1 MILPRNEAEE
11 RYGFRLY
18 QGGAVPGER
27 LRIVSIDGLDTEAC
41 GGTHLRNT
49 SEAVRITMMGT
60 KKIQDGILRLEYV
73 AGKRAQEMYEE
84 DISEL
89 SAIMGLIGVQDPDM
103 VVERCEGIFSTWK
116 RLRKFNSRS
125 RKMDPTELSVAIEEV
140 RSDIEGNAAMLILDH
155 WRSVGSPEQR
165 SDDFPRPDLTVTRPQ
180 EYLQQASSVFK
191 VQKSQLWRTSLRF
204 LKEMGSW
211 LEDMR

>member
-1 MILPRNEAEE
+1 
-11 RYGFRLY
+11 
-18 QGGAVPGER
+18 
-27 LRIVSIDGLDTEAC
+27 
-41 GGTHLRNT
+41 
-49 SEAVRITMMGT
+49 
-60 KKIQDGILRLEYV
+60 
-73 AGKRAQEMYEE
+73 
-84 DISEL
+84 
-89 SAIMGLIGVQDPDM
+89 
-103 VVERCEGIFSTWK
+103 
-116 RLRKFNSRS
+116 
-125 RKMDPTELSVAIEEV
+125 MDPTELSVAIEEV